1 MKASWCRNE
10 GQEDLAGRK
19 RVVRERERKNL
30 HSLSP
35 SLCWAQPI
43 SSLVFPRNGWSI
55 SREKIKTTSFYFQD
69 FDVRLWHIPS
79 RQCVRTLGH
88 KGAVGIVKFFAPVAG
103 IYFFKLTASWGNL
116 GGYLYLRKNYK
127 NIGPFQ
133 KDEDTFKTP
142 ILKLDAGDEISVY
155 VHVTSTS
162 YYLQGFYGR
171 SESTGISPELFGVLL
186 YEINQEIEH
195 TTYGPLHKEW
205 VPLVNQWIG

>member
-1 MKASWCRNE
+1 MEKVVDPANAVQFHVKSIRSLHETGEVFFYVIKQNI
-10 GQEDLAGRK
+10 GNAFK
-19 RVVRERERKNL
+19 RVF
-30 HSLSP
+30 
-35 SLCWAQPI
+35 I
-43 SSLVFPRNGWSI
+43 
-55 SREKIKTTSFYFQD
+55 
-69 FDVRLWHIPS
+69 
-79 RQCVRTLGH
+79 
-88 KGAVGIVKFFAPVAG
+88 APVAG